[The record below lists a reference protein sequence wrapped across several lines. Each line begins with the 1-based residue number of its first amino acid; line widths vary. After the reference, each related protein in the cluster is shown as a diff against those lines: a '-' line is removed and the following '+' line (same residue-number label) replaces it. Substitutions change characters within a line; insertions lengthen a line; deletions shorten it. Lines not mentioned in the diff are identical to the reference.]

1 MAFFIV
7 GTVFLPARWR
17 KDRPPARSGGDTVR
31 AMALDIELRA
41 DDGERA
47 RRYCA
52 EGSWT
57 DATLGSILAS
67 GFAEAPGNEVV
78 FRSDV
83 NPWRGTYAEASEI
96 ARRVAG
102 GLRAVGVQPG
112 DPVAFQVPNWLEAA
126 ATFWAVAFL
135 GAVPVPIVHFYGA
148 KEVGFILQQSS
159 ARVLVI
165 ADRFGHLDF
174 LATLETLRPDLPA
187 LEHVFVV
194 RSDASTQVP
203 AGAQPF
209 DVLATAEPVDGPVD
223 ADPSAPALIAYTSGT
238 TSDPKGVVH
247 SHRTI
252 GFEIRQLAAMSATT
266 GRPLLVGAP
275 VGHGIGMLS
284 ALLIPIYRREPIH
297 LIDVWDPKK
306 VLAAMLDDQISSG
319 AGSTYFLTSLLD
331 HPDFTGAH
339 AELMAR
345 IGLGGSPVPMAVCE
359 RGEALGISIVRSF
372 GSTEHPS
379 ITGSMHDAP
388 RDKRM
393 NTDGK
398 PLMGVE
404 IELRDDD
411 GRVVG
416 PGEPGEI
423 WSKGPDC
430 FVGYTDASL
439 TKTSIDADG
448 WFGTGDVGVL
458 DEDDYLQIVDRKK
471 DIIIRGGENISA
483 LEVEEQVLRMP
494 GVAEVAVVAAPDVRM
509 GEHGCAFV
517 RMQPGNHTPPDLES
531 MRKHLATTGLAKV
544 KWPEEVRLIDEFP
557 RTPSGKIQ
565 KFVLRNGLRD

>member
-1 MAFFIV
+1 
-7 GTVFLPARWR
+7 
-17 KDRPPARSGGDTVR
+17 
-31 AMALDIELRA
+31 MALDIELRA

-47 RRYCA
+47 KRYCA
-52 EGSWT
+52 DGSWT
-57 DATLGSILAS
+57 DETLGSILAS
-67 GFAEAPGNEVV
+67 GFAEAPNKEVA

-83 NPWRGTYAEASEI
+83 NPWRGTYAEASAI

-102 GLRAVGVQPG
+102 GLRAIGVGPG

-135 GAVPVPIVHFYGA
+135 GAVPVPIVHFYGP
-148 KEVGFILQQSS
+148 KEVGFILRQSG

-174 LATLETLRPDLPA
+174 LATLETVRPDLPA

-194 RSDASTQVP
+194 STDPAIPVP
-203 AGAQPF
+203 AGTRPF
-209 DVLATAEPVDGPVD
+209 DVLATADPIDGPTV

-252 GFEIRQLAAMSATT
+252 GFEIRQLSAMSATL

-306 VLAAMLDDQISSG
+306 VLAAMLEDEISSG

-331 HPDFTGAH
+331 HPDFTGEH
-339 AELMAR
+339 AALMTR
-345 IGLGGSPVPMAVCE
+345 VGLGGSPVPLAVCE
-359 RGEALGISIVRSF
+359 RGESLGISMVRSF

-388 RDKRM
+388 REKRM
-393 NTDGK
+393 STDGK
-398 PLMGVE
+398 ALMGVE

-411 GRVVG
+411 GRPVG
-416 PGEPGEI
+416 PGQPGEI

-430 FVGYTDASL
+430 FVGYTDSSL
-439 TKTSIDADG
+439 TKSSIDANG

-458 DEDDYLQIVDRKK
+458 DEDGYLLIVDRKK

-494 GVAEVAVVAAPDVRM
+494 GVAEVAVVAAPDPRM

-517 RMQPGNHTPPDLES
+517 RMQPGDHTPPDLET
-531 MRKHLATTGLAKV
+531 MRAHLATTGLAKV